1 MFDSTDKLKFYLS
14 AFCAEPYDGIAPP
27 AVLAISH
34 TFWRDYTCPPG
45 CGGCC
50 KPFSMD
56 LSEDYYQ
63 ILIEKHPEKVA
74 YFDRREIDLFGTPEI
89 FYSNTI
95 TQKPLFDKGAGQRCQ
110 FLDGI
115 GRCGIYHAR
124 PLPCRMELNKFIF
137 RNRENKI
144 LISKKLFGRGWGFAR
159 VDGGRGALCEMIPVT
174 KETVEIVKT
183 RDIPLFERL
192 IKLLDDRKLNHK
204 GHLFL
209 DILEGQYQA
218 LMQDLPIKSVTV
230 VERTRK
236 LF

>member
-14 AFCAEPYDGIAPP
+14 AFCVEPYEGISPP

-56 LSEDYYQ
+56 LFEDQYQ
-63 ILIEKHPEKVA
+63 TLIREYPDKVKN
-74 YFDRREIDLFGTPEI
+74 FDKREVDLFGTSES
-89 FYSNTI
+89 FYSNTA

-137 RNRENKI
+137 RAGENKI
-144 LISKKLFGRGWGFAR
+144 LISKKLFGRGWGFQR
-159 VDGGRGALCEMIPVT
+159 VDGGKGALCEMIPIDRVT
-174 KETVEIVKT
+174 IEIVKS
-183 RDIPLFERL
+183 RDIPLFRRL
-192 IKLLDDRKLNHK
+192 IKLLDDRGVKNK
-204 GHLFL
+204 GQMFL
-209 DILEGQYQA
+209 DILDYQYELLVQNK
-218 LMQDLPIKSVTV
+218 PIRPITG
-230 VERTRK
+230 VEYSRRV
-236 LF
+236 F